1 MMSLQNLLSS
11 SASNIL
17 QRFLGQEV
25 AREEARRA
33 EARAK
38 LQSEL
43 AALEASATAQL
54 TELSAAL
61 EKAIAARAAL
71 APHIE
76 VADAAVRQAE
86 IALREAG
93 FILDGGRGQL
103 RRQILPLASP
113 VIARLR
119 DYLAA
124 LREEINSAYSVEISE
139 RPGFLSSI
147 KETVTNS
154 TEISAALTALVA
166 ANTTL
171 EDLPYVKDSD
181 LADAIRTILHPIAEA
196 CRPLR
201 VRVHFDPLDI
211 PTA

>member
-1 MMSLQNLLSS
+1 MTTLQNLLSPS
-11 SASNIL
+11 TSNIL

-54 TELSAAL
+54 TELAAAL
-61 EKAIAARAAL
+61 EQATTARAAL
-71 APHIE
+71 APRIE
-76 VADAAVRQAE
+76 AADVGVHQAA
-86 IALREAG
+86 IALHEAG
-93 FILDGGRGQL
+93 FNLEVTRARLRGQ
-103 RRQILPLASP
+103 IFPLAAP

-119 DYLAA
+119 DYLAS
-124 LREEINSAYSVEISE
+124 LREEIRAAHSVELFE
-139 RPGFLSSI
+139 RPGFLAPSQEAVSNDADI
-147 KETVTNS
+147 T
-154 TEISAALTALVA
+154 AALNAVRDAATAL
-166 ANTTL
+166 
-171 EDLPYVKDSD
+171 ESLPYVADRD
-181 LADAIRTILHPIAEA
+181 LPAAIKTILHPLAEA

-201 VRVHFDPLDI
+201 VRVHFDQDI